1 MVDGCVAG
9 AVMEIVYERVAGID
23 VHKRQ
28 ITVAVR
34 TPGQRG
40 KRRQQVRRFATF
52 YAALREM
59 TAWLVGEGVTHV
71 AMESTGV
78 YWMPVFHALA
88 EPDALEI
95 VLCNAQHVKNVPG
108 RKTDVKDAQW
118 LAQLMEV
125 GLLRGSFIPPAQ
137 IAVIRQLCRY
147 RRTLVEER
155 TREGQ
160 RLRKVLEDGGI
171 KLDSVASDV
180 LGVSSRAMIRAL
192 IDGERDAAVLADL
205 AQRTL
210 RRKIPDLTLAL
221 AGRFA
226 EHHGVLCQLHLDHID
241 HLDAMI
247 ARLDARIAQATAPF
261 ADACHRLTSIPGV
274 GEHAARAIIGEI
286 GVDMSRFPTAAHL
299 ASWAGLC
306 PGNHES
312 AGKHRSGKT
321 RHGNAHLCTIL
332 VEAAWA
338 TDHTH
343 SRLGSRLRRLKR
355 RMGKKSG
362 PKAAVAVAHT
372 ILTIV
377 WHLLAHGGTYTDLG
391 ADYYTRR
398 EHDPE
403 QLAATLKRKIES
415 LGYTVELSPAA

>member
-1 MVDGCVAG
+1 V
-9 AVMEIVYERVAGID
+9 
-23 VHKRQ
+23 
-28 ITVAVR
+28 
-34 TPGQRG
+34 
-40 KRRQQVRRFATF
+40 
-52 YAALREM
+52 L
-59 TAWLVGEGVTHV
+59 
-71 AMESTGV
+71 
-78 YWMPVFHALA
+78 HALA
-88 EPDALEI
+88 EPDSLEI

-125 GLLRGSFIPPAQ
+125 GLLRGSFIPPPQ

-147 RRTLVEER
+147 RRTLIEER

-180 LGVSSRAMIRAL
+180 LGVSARAMIRAL
-192 IDGERDAAVLADL
+192 IAGERDPAVLADL

-210 RRKIPDLTLAL
+210 RRKIPDLPLAL

-226 EHHGVLCQLHLDHID
+226 AHHGVLCELHLDHID
-241 HLDAMI
+241 HLDTML
-247 ARLDARIAQATAPF
+247 ARLDTRIGTAVTPF
-261 ADACHRLTSIPGV
+261 IDACQRLTSIPGI
-274 GEHAARAIIGEI
+274 GQHAARAIIGEI

-332 VEAAWA
+332 VEAAWT

-398 EHDPE
+398 EENPE
-403 QLAATLKRKIES
+403 TLAARLKRKIES
-415 LGYTVELSPAA
+415 LGYTVDLSPHRITTEPVDHEPHRGSAPMLPPTTHGQFHVRDCKNNGVTPDQGDAPDDCHDRHRGYFRGGEEEDSGRDAGGRGH

>member
-1 MVDGCVAG
+1 
-9 AVMEIVYERVAGID
+9 
-23 VHKRQ
+23 
-28 ITVAVR
+28 
-34 TPGQRG
+34 
-40 KRRQQVRRFATF
+40 
-52 YAALREM
+52 
-59 TAWLVGEGVTHV
+59 
-71 AMESTGV
+71 
-78 YWMPVFHALA
+78 
-88 EPDALEI
+88 
-95 VLCNAQHVKNVPG
+95 
-108 RKTDVKDAQW
+108 
-118 LAQLMEV
+118 
-125 GLLRGSFIPPAQ
+125 
-137 IAVIRQLCRY
+137 
-147 RRTLVEER
+147 
-155 TREGQ
+155 
-160 RLRKVLEDGGI
+160 VLEDSGI

-180 LGVSSRAMIRAL
+180 LGVSSRAMIKAL
-192 IDGERDAAVLADL
+192 IDGERDPAVLADL
-205 AQRTL
+205 AQRAL

-241 HLDAMI
+241 HIDAMI
-247 ARLDARIAQATAPF
+247 ARLDARITQATTPF

-274 GEHAARAIIGEI
+274 GEHAARAIIGEV

-377 WHLLAHGGTYTDLG
+377 WHLLANGGTYTDLG

-398 EHDPE
+398 EQDPE

-415 LGYTVELSPAA
+415 LGYTVELSPAAA

>member
-1 MVDGCVAG
+1 
-9 AVMEIVYERVAGID
+9 MEIVYERVAGID

-28 ITVAVR
+28 ITVTVR
-34 TPGQRG
+34 VPGQRPAQ
-40 KRRQQVRRFATF
+40 RRQQVRRYATF

-59 TAWLVGEGVTHV
+59 TGWLVGQGVTHV

-88 EPDALEI
+88 EPDSLEI
-95 VLCNAQHVKNVPG
+95 LLCNAQHVKNVPG
-108 RKTDVKDAQW
+108 RKTDVKDSQW
-118 LAQLMEV
+118 LAQLCEV
-125 GLLRGSFIPPAQ
+125 GLLRGRFIPPAQ
-137 IAVIRQLCRY
+137 IAAIRQLCRY

-180 LGVSSRAMIRAL
+180 LGVSSRSMIRAL
-192 IDGERDAAVLADL
+192 IDGERDPAVLADL

-210 RRKIPDLTLAL
+210 CRKIPDLTLAL
-221 AGRFA
+221 AGRFGA
-226 EHHGVLCQLHLDHID
+226 QHGVLCELHLDHID

-247 ARLDARIAQATAPF
+247 ARLDARITQATAPF
-261 ADACHRLTSIPGV
+261 ADACERLMSIPGI

-286 GVDMSRFPTAAHL
+286 GTDMSRFATAAHL

-312 AGKHRSGKT
+312 AGKRKSGKT

-338 TDHTH
+338 TNHTD
-343 SRLGSRLRRLKR
+343 SRLGARLRRLKR

-372 ILTIV
+372 ILIIV

-391 ADYYTRR
+391 ADYNTRR
-398 EHDPE
+398 EQDFE
-403 QLAATLKRKIES
+403 VLAAKLKRKIES
-415 LGYTVELSPAA
+415 LGYTVELSPAE

>member
-1 MVDGCVAG
+1 
-9 AVMEIVYERVAGID
+9 MEIVYERVAGID

-28 ITVAVR
+28 VTVTVR
-34 TPGQRG
+34 IPGQRPG
-40 KRRQQVRRFATF
+40 KRRQQVRRYATF
-52 YAALREM
+52 YSALREM
-59 TAWLVGEGVTHV
+59 VTWLTSEEVTHV
-71 AMESTGV
+71 AMESTGI
-78 YWMPVFHALA
+78 YWKPVFHALA
-88 EPDALEI
+88 ETGSLEI
-95 VLCNAQHVKNVPG
+95 LLCNAQHVKNVPG
-108 RKTDVKDAQW
+108 RKTDVKDSQW
-118 LAQLMEV
+118 LAQLCEV
-125 GLLRGSFIPPAQ
+125 GLLRGSFIPPAD
-137 IAVIRQLCRY
+137 IAAIRELCRY
-147 RRTLVEER
+147 RRKLIEER

-180 LGVSSRAMIRAL
+180 LGVSARAMIKAL
-192 IDGERDAAVLADL
+192 IDGERDPAVLADL

-221 AGRFA
+221 AGRFG
-226 EHHGVLCQLHLDHID
+226 EHHGVLCELHLTHID
-241 HLDAMI
+241 HLNTMI
-247 ARLDARIAQATAPF
+247 GRLDARIGQLTIPFTDAQR
-261 ADACHRLTSIPGV
+261 RLMSIPGI

-286 GVDMSRFPTAAHL
+286 GTDMSRFPTAAHL

-338 TDHTH
+338 TAHT
-343 SRLGSRLRRLKR
+343 STRLGARLRRLQR
-355 RMGKKSG
+355 RMGKKAG

-377 WHLLAHGGTYTDLG
+377 WHLLTDGGTYQDLG

-398 EHDPE
+398 EENPE
-403 QLAATLKRKIES
+403 ALADKLKRKIES

>member
-1 MVDGCVAG
+1 
-9 AVMEIVYERVAGID
+9 MEIVYERVAGID
-23 VHKRQ
+23 VHKKQ
-28 ITVAVR
+28 ITVTVR
-34 TPGQRG
+34 TPGQRPG
-40 KRRQQVRRFATF
+40 KRRQQVRRYATF

-59 TAWLVGEGVTHV
+59 TAWLVSEGVTHV

-88 EPDALEI
+88 EPGSPEI

-108 RKTDVKDAQW
+108 RKTDVKDSQW

-137 IAVIRQLCRY
+137 IAAIRQLCRY
-147 RRTLVEER
+147 RRTLR

-160 RLRKVLEDGGI
+160 RPRKMLEDGGI

-180 LGVSSRAMIRAL
+180 LGVSSRSMIRAL
-192 IDGERDAAVLADL
+192 IDGERDPAVLADL

-221 AGRFA
+221 AGRFGA
-226 EHHGVLCQLHLDHID
+226 HHGVLCELHLDHID

-247 ARLDARIAQATAPF
+247 GRLDARIAQATAPF
-261 ADACHRLTSIPGV
+261 ADACQRLMSIPGV

-286 GVDMSRFPTAAHL
+286 GTDMSRFPTAAHL

-312 AGKHRSGKT
+312 AGKQ
-321 RHGNAHLCTIL
+321 
-332 VEAAWA
+332 
-338 TDHTH
+338 
-343 SRLGSRLRRLKR
+343 LRRLKR

-372 ILTIV
+372 ILTIA

-398 EHDPE
+398 EEDPE
-403 QLAATLKRKIES
+403 TLAAKLKRKIES
-415 LGYTVELSPAA
+415 LGYTVELSPVA

>member
-1 MVDGCVAG
+1 
-9 AVMEIVYERVAGID
+9 MEIVYERVAGID
-23 VHKRQ
+23 VHKKQ
-28 ITVAVR
+28 ITVTVR
-34 TPGQRG
+34 TPGQRPG
-40 KRRQQVRRFATF
+40 KRRQQVRRYATF

-59 TAWLVGEGVTHV
+59 TAWLVSEGVTHV

-88 EPDALEI
+88 EPGSLEI

-108 RKTDVKDAQW
+108 RKTDVKDSQW

-137 IAVIRQLCRY
+137 IAAIRQLCRY
-147 RRTLVEER
+147 RRTLR

-160 RLRKVLEDGGI
+160 RPRKMLEDGGI

-180 LGVSSRAMIRAL
+180 LGVSSRSMIRAL
-192 IDGERDAAVLADL
+192 IDGERDPAVLADL

-221 AGRFA
+221 AGRFGA
-226 EHHGVLCQLHLDHID
+226 HHGVLCELHLDHID

-247 ARLDARIAQATAPF
+247 GRLDARIAQATAPF
-261 ADACHRLTSIPGV
+261 ADACQRLMSIPGV

-286 GVDMSRFPTAAHL
+286 GTDMSRFPTAAHL

-312 AGKHRSGKT
+312 AGKQ
-321 RHGNAHLCTIL
+321 
-332 VEAAWA
+332 
-338 TDHTH
+338 
-343 SRLGSRLRRLKR
+343 LRRLKR

-372 ILTIV
+372 ILTIA

-398 EHDPE
+398 EEDPE
-403 QLAATLKRKIES
+403 TLAAKLKRKIES
-415 LGYTVELSPAA
+415 LGYTVELSPVA